1 MQFTESMIF
10 IRENITTRWRDEEIT
25 IKQGWRS
32 HREVNNQLG
41 YSTGLIERCEANF
54 GIYLWAPEFANV
66 HGTFPYEER
75 PIIVEGQT
83 WPHSEG
89 YFQAMKAHGTHMWD
103 NTKKDIAT
111 VEPMDSWIIGQRLNG
126 LRSNWNKIKD
136 DIMMDAVRAKFQDP
150 YLKALLISTGDYP
163 LVQLKNCP
171 HWGSGYGGKGRNM
184 LGVLLQNL
192 RDEIKN

>member
-10 IRENITTRWRDEEIT
+10 IREDITTRWRDEEIT

-32 HREVNNQLG
+32 HREVNKQLR

-75 PIIVEGQT
+75 PIIIEGHE
-83 WPHSEG
+83 WPHSEV
-89 YFQAMKAHGTHMWD
+89 YFQAMKAHGTPLWSK
-103 NTKKDIAT
+103 TKKEIAI
-111 VEPMDSWIIGQRLNG
+111 VDPMDSWIIGQRLNG
-126 LRSNWNKIKD
+126 MRSNWNKIKD
-136 DIMMDAVRAKFQDP
+136 NIMMDAVRAKFQDP
-150 YLKALLISTGDYP
+150 YLKALLRSTGDYP

-171 HWGSGYGGKGRNM
+171 HWGSGYDGKGRICSEFYYKIFEMN
-184 LGVLLQNL
+184 
-192 RDEIKN
+192 

>member
-10 IRENITTRWRDEEIT
+10 IREDITTRWRDEEIT

-32 HREVNNQLG
+32 HREVNKQLR

-75 PIIVEGQT
+75 PIIIEGHE

-89 YFQAMKAHGTHMWD
+89 YFQAMKAHGTPLWPK
-103 NTKKDIAT
+103 TKKEIAI
-111 VEPMDSWIIGQRLNG
+111 VDPMDSWIIGQRLNG
-126 LRSNWNKIKD
+126 MRSNWNKIKD
-136 DIMMDAVRAKFQDP
+136 NIMMDAVRAKFQDP
-150 YLKALLISTGDYP
+150 YLKALLRSTGDYP

-171 HWGSGYGGKGRNM
+171 HWGSGYDGKGRNM

-192 RDEIKN
+192 RDELKN

>member
-10 IRENITTRWRDEEIT
+10 IREDITTRWRDEEIT

-32 HREVNNQLG
+32 HREVNKQLR

-75 PIIVEGQT
+75 PIIIEGHE

-89 YFQAMKAHGTHMWD
+89 YFQAMKAYGTPLWSK
-103 NTKKDIAT
+103 TKKEIAI
-111 VEPMDSWIIGQRLNG
+111 VDPMDSWIIGQRLNG
-126 LRSNWNKIKD
+126 MRSNWNKIKD
-136 DIMMDAVRAKFQDP
+136 NIMMDAVRAKFQDP
-150 YLKALLISTGDYP
+150 YLKALLRSTGDYP

-171 HWGSGYGGKGRNM
+171 HWGSGYDGKGRNM

-192 RDEIKN
+192 RDELKN

>member
-10 IRENITTRWRDEEIT
+10 IREDITTRWRDEEIT

-32 HREVNNQLG
+32 HREVNKQLR

-75 PIIVEGQT
+75 PIIIEGHE

-89 YFQAMKAHGTHMWD
+89 YFQAMKAHGTPLWSK
-103 NTKKDIAT
+103 TKEEIAI
-111 VEPMDSWIIGQRLNG
+111 VDPMDSWIIGQRLNG
-126 LRSNWNKIKD
+126 MRSNWNKIKD
-136 DIMMDAVRAKFQDP
+136 NIMMDAVRAKFQDP
-150 YLKALLISTGDYP
+150 YLKALLRSTGDYP

-171 HWGSGYGGKGRNM
+171 HWGSGYDGKGRNM

-192 RDEIKN
+192 KDELKN

>member
-10 IRENITTRWRDEEIT
+10 IREDITTRWRDEEIT

-32 HREVNNQLG
+32 HREVNKQLR

-75 PIIVEGQT
+75 PIIIEGHE

-89 YFQAMKAHGTHMWD
+89 YFQAMKAHGTPLWSK
-103 NTKKDIAT
+103 TKKEIAI
-111 VEPMDSWIIGQRLNG
+111 VDPMDSWIIGQRLNG
-126 LRSNWNKIKD
+126 MRSNWNKIKD
-136 DIMMDAVRAKFQDP
+136 NIMMDAVRAKFQDP
-150 YLKALLISTGDYP
+150 YLKALLRSTGDYP

-171 HWGSGYGGKGRNM
+171 HWGSGYDGKGRNM

-192 RDEIKN
+192 RDELKN

>member
-32 HREVNNQLG
+32 HREVNSQLG
-41 YSTGLIERCEANF
+41 YSTGLIDRCEANY

-75 PIIVEGQT
+75 PIVIEGQS

-89 YFQAMKAHGTHMWD
+89 YFQAMKAHGTHLWD
-103 NTKKDIAT
+103 TTKKDIAT
-111 VEPMDSWIIGQRLNG
+111 VDPMDSWIIGQRLNG

-150 YLKALLISTGDYP
+150 YLKALLVSTGDYP

-171 HWGSGYGGKGRNM
+171 HWGSGYDGRGRNM